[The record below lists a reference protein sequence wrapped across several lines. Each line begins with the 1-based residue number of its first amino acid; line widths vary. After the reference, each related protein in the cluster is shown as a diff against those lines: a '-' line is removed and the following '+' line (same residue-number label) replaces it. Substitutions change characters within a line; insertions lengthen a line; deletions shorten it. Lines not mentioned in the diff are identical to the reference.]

1 MFGVGVGVRVGG
13 FTASS
18 GGVAPYVGLL
28 DTYPNAA
35 AAYSLRLLKS
45 DYTGNAIRVRR
56 SSDNTEQDIGFSS
69 GNLNTTALTTFCSG
83 TNGFVTTWYDQSGNG
98 RNATQTTASSQPQIV
113 SSGSIILDNGKPAVR
128 FDGGGDY
135 LNYNQSSNNLFT
147 VDFSV
152 FALHRV
158 TSGSSRKCIIESTS
172 TASDV
177 YNPSMEYN
185 GALPTNLRL
194 FTGGA
199 TTGFF
204 LTSSTNTYNNVQII
218 ASGLKNNTTIQE
230 LFVNNSS
237 QGSTSSIAIAAN
249 ITGYNIG
256 TYRSANDRWFGGNM
270 QEIILYNSYESTNR
284 SGINTNIN
292 SFYSIY

>member
-1 MFGVGVGVRVGG
+1 MILATHG
-13 FTASS
+13 FLASS
-18 GGVAPYVGLL
+18 GAFIVPPLL
-28 DTYPNAA
+28 DNYPNAA
-35 AAYSLRLLKS
+35 AAYSLRLLRTT
-45 DYTGNAIRVRR
+45 YTGSAIRVRR
-56 SSDNTEQDIGFSS
+56 ASDNTEQNIGFTAL
-69 GNLNTTALTTFCSG
+69 GNLDTTALTSFCGSG
-83 TNGFVTTWYDQSGNG
+83 NGFVTTWYDQSGNG